1 MGRRWSSV
9 REAYILIETEMVA
22 AAGKTVAGALPAKP
36 GAVAADVVTGS
47 HHVIALV
54 QGVDADAVARIVI
67 NDVQA
72 TEGVRHTTTGI
83 ALGSSSR
90 GA

>member
-1 MGRRWSSV
+1 V
-9 REAYILIETEMVA
+9 RAAYILIETEIGA
-22 AAGKTVAGALPAKP
+22 AETVAGSLRGKPAVV
-36 GAVAADVVTGS
+36 AVDVVTGP
-47 HHVIALV
+47 HDVIALV

-72 TEGVRHTTTGI
+72 TEGVRHTNTCI
-83 ALGSSSR
+83 ALGSRSR